1 MENRED
7 AYPLGDITP
16 VTPVTP
22 VTPDLIRGPCVG
34 FCAGRKAKRG
44 WIPGQARDDGR
55 VVKDD
60 GWVVKDDGWVVKDD
74 GWVVKDDGRVV
85 KDDGWVV
92 KDDGWV
98 VKDDGRVV
106 KDDGWLSPGDG
117 WLGRRKGVPKCP
129 FRGQGRCQLQQ
140 LAADGVGQC
149 QTFGMQPQ
157 PL

>member
-16 VTPVTP
+16 VTPDLIHTLVTLDVTHAP

-74 GWVVKDDGRVV
+74 GW
-85 KDDGWVV
+85 
-92 KDDGWV
+92 
-98 VKDDGRVV
+98 
-106 KDDGWLSPGDG
+106 LSSG
-117 WLGRRKGVPKCP
+117 
-129 FRGQGRCQLQQ
+129 
-140 LAADGVGQC
+140 
-149 QTFGMQPQ
+149 
-157 PL
+157 